1 MHCFALHG
9 AVKHE
14 RARRARFQAVRRVAK
29 QDATL
34 TSQHEA
40 ACAILL
46 RLCDCV
52 LEVDGDMQILE
63 AGQQFSAMLFRQA
76 SSIDG
81 RNFKEF
87 CVQGHEPQ
95 LIDSSGTCQVTN
107 TRLRSV
113 DGADF
118 AVTLYYVKFEVNG
131 KHHFLM
137 GLQEDRQSAS
147 QDTYQSAHIPQAQA
161 FAGTGPDTDSDVSSD
176 ASLLPDMKEAEAT
189 VSLEPGLPMVS
200 HSRGFS
206 QLVARAGTA
215 VKLSDC
221 LSCEAELR
229 DMIKQTEG
237 LLRGLLN
244 TVPVSVMTTSSEGKS
259 YRAKATLYGVRLAES
274 GKVLLQIRLC
284 RVKRMRKEHSR
295 KREAVGRPVQVAIGS
310 SSLPHKMTL

>member
-1 MHCFALHG
+1 
-9 AVKHE
+9 
-14 RARRARFQAVRRVAK
+14 
-29 QDATL
+29 
-34 TSQHEA
+34 
-40 ACAILL
+40 
-46 RLCDCV
+46 
-52 LEVDGDMQILE
+52 MQILE
-63 AGQQFSAMLFRQA
+63 AGQQFSAMLFRTA

-81 RNFKEF
+81 RNFREF

-107 TRLRSV
+107 VRLRSV

-118 AVTLYYVKFEVNG
+118 PATLYYVKFEVKG
-131 KHHFLM
+131 KPHFLM
-137 GLQEDRQSAS
+137 GLQEDQQIAS
-147 QDTYQSAHIPQAQA
+147 QDTYQSANIPEAQA
-161 FAGTGPDTDSDVSSD
+161 FAGLGSDADSDVSDVSSD
-176 ASLLPDMKEAEAT
+176 ASLVPDMEEAEAT

-200 HSRGFS
+200 HTRGFS
-206 QLVARAGTA
+206 LLVARAGSA
-215 VKLSDC
+215 VRISDC
-221 LSCEAELR
+221 LGCKAELR
-229 DMIKQTEG
+229 GMVSQTEG